1 MRDFENISRS
11 CRGCHAHVLVRM
23 ASRVWCWIMLFG
35 TLMTAPLGAQ
45 EPTAESLLERSKA
58 VLAQH
63 AGNIS
68 IDGLKERVEVIRD
81 RWGIPH
87 IYAQNQDDLFFAQ
100 GFIAAQDRL
109 WQIDMWRRIGVGETA
124 EVLGASGVAGDRF
137 ARLVRYRGDM
147 QAEWTSYS
155 SDTQQIATSF
165 TRGINAY
172 IAHIGDRLPIEFQL
186 LKYRPGLWKP
196 EDILTRMSG
205 IIMCRNFRSEV
216 DRARLIAAVG
226 VDKARWLAPTDP
238 AREFTLD
245 AALDPASLPAS
256 IFSGYEAA
264 TKALDFARVPPGS
277 NNWAVDATRSASG
290 KPMLASDPHRSLALP
305 SLRYLVHLNAPGW
318 NVIGGG
324 EPALPGVAI
333 GHNDHVAWGMTIV
346 GTDQADVFVEQTKRD
361 DPYQVRRGERWEKL
375 TVVRETIRVRG
386 AADVELELCFS
397 SHGPIIHQDRDKQRA
412 YALRWTGAEPGTAGY
427 LGCLAL
433 NRVNNAHE
441 FLKESAR
448 WKLPS
453 ENLVFADVDG
463 NIGWIAAALTPVR
476 QGWDGLLPV
485 PGWDDKYRWTG
496 FLPREQLPQ
505 VLNPANHYVA
515 TANHNILPLGYG
527 REIAYEFSAPFR
539 YQRCD
544 ERLRGTA
551 RLTLDDMKSIQHDNT
566 NLAAKR
572 FAAVVSQVTLSDSD
586 LLPYAKSVAQWDGAM
601 VRESQAAPIFAA
613 WSNEALR
620 ELFSPHVPPDLI
632 DFCTSGPG
640 MERLLDALEK
650 PDPRWFGSN
659 PAEARVQLLER
670 SLRRAVAQ
678 LEKRL
683 GGDLATWSWG
693 RLHRAHFTHSLGT
706 LGETYAQAF
715 SPPAVAT
722 PGDVNSPNNAR
733 HDKNFRHIHG
743 ASFRMVVDLAD
754 WDLGQATS
762 TPGQSGQ
769 PGSPHYADL
778 LPLWKDGQYF
788 PLLYSRSKI
797 EQSRTHTLLLQQRS
811 PSR

>member
-1 MRDFENISRS
+1 MRGLASISRS
-11 CRGCHAHVLVRM
+11 YRGCHAHVRM
-23 ASRVWCWIMLFG
+23 SMLESILGWAVMIG
-35 TLMTAPLGAQ
+35 TLVTAPLGAQ
-45 EPTAESLLERSKA
+45 EPTVDSLLERSKA

-63 AGNIS
+63 AGNIAL
-68 IDGLKERVEVIRD
+68 DGLKDRVEVIRD
-81 RWGIPH
+81 RWGVPH
-87 IYAQNQDDLFFAQ
+87 IYAKNQDDLFFAQ

-124 EVLGASGVAGDRF
+124 EVLGQSGVAGDRF

-155 SDTQQIATSF
+155 PDTQQIAVAF

-226 VDKARWLAPTDP
+226 LDKARWLAPTDP
-238 AREFTLD
+238 AREFALDRELD
-245 AALDPASLPAS
+245 AASLPAS

-277 NNWAVDATRSASG
+277 NNWVVDATRSASG
-290 KPMLASDPHRSLALP
+290 KPLLASDPHRSLALP

-346 GTDQADVFVEQTKRD
+346 GTDQADVFVEQTKPD
-361 DPYQVRRGERWEKL
+361 APDQVRRGDQWEKL
-375 TVVRETIRVRG
+375 TIIRETIKVRG
-386 AADVELELCFS
+386 AADVELELSFS
-397 SHGPIIHQDRDKQRA
+397 SHGPIMHQDRDKHRA
-412 YALRWTGAEPGTAGY
+412 YALRWSGAEPGTAGY

-433 NRVNNAHE
+433 NRVNNARA
-441 FLKESAR
+441 FLKEAAR

-476 QGWDGLLPV
+476 QGFDGLLPV
-485 PGWDDKYRWTG
+485 PGWNEKYRWTG
-496 FLPREQLPQ
+496 FLPSEQLPQ
-505 VLNPANHYVA
+505 VFNPPRHYVA
-515 TANHNILPLGYG
+515 TANHNILPSGYG
-527 REIAYEFSAPFR
+527 REIAYEFAPPFR

-544 ERLRGTA
+544 ERLRGASKFTI
-551 RLTLDDMKSIQHDNT
+551 DDFKTIQHDNT
-566 NLAAKR
+566 NIAARR
-572 FAAVVSQVTLSDSD
+572 FAAVVSQVKLSDSD
-586 LLPYAKSVAQWDGAM
+586 LQPYAKSVAQWDGAM

-613 WSNEALR
+613 WSSEALR
-620 ELFSPHVPPDLI
+620 ELFRPHVSADLL
-632 DFCTSGPG
+632 DYCTSGPG
-640 MERLLDALEK
+640 LELMLDALEK
-650 PDPRWFGSN
+650 LDARWLGSN
-659 PAEARVQLLER
+659 PTEARAQLLER

-678 LEKRL
+678 LDKRL
-683 GGDLATWSWG
+683 GHDLATWSWG
-693 RLHRAHFTHSLGT
+693 RLHQAHFTHSLGS
-706 LGETYAQAF
+706 LGEAYAQAF

-733 HDKNFRHIHG
+733 YDKNYRHIHG
-743 ASFRMVVDLAD
+743 ASFRLLVDLAD

-778 LPLWKDGQYF
+778 LPLWKEGRYF

-797 EQSRTHTLLLQQRS
+797 EGSREHTLILQSRS
-811 PSR
+811 P